1 MAWQVRHGRTF
12 LKDLARLPVGVRRQ
26 IEAVA
31 FGEAIKDDPY
41 LGRKTEK
48 MVGYREYHKVRFGSY
63 RVGIKIDRELRV
75 IEFRRAL
82 HRKDIYRRFP

>member
-1 MAWQVRHGRTF
+1 MAWRVRHARIF
-12 LKDLARLPVGVRRQ
+12 LKELAKLPAGVRKQ

-41 LGRKTEK
+41 SGGKVEK
-48 MVGYREYHKVRFGSY
+48 MVGYREYYKIRFGSY
-63 RVGIKIDRELRV
+63 RVGVKIDRELRI

-82 HRKDIYRRFP
+82 HRKDIYRKFP

>member
-1 MAWQVRHGRTF
+1 MTWQVRHGRTF
-12 LKDLARLPVGVRRQ
+12 LKDLAGLPAGVRKK

-31 FGEAIKDDPY
+31 FGEAIKEDPY
-41 LGRKTEK
+41 LGGKTEK
-48 MVGYREYHKVRFGSY
+48 LVGYRAYYKIRFGSY
-63 RVGIKIDRELRV
+63 RVGVKIDRTRRV